1 MTKQD
6 TKVTDLSA
14 EQEKAVVET
23 RKVLADKEQ
32 VLKELGRIE
41 AFGFVNKLL
50 TVSSLKILQN
60 IKESKSYQG
69 LTYYNSQGELLTV
82 SSWNECCEFKLHMS
96 RQNLDKNLLNLR
108 EFGEEFF
115 ESSKKL
121 GLGDREL
128 RKLRKLPEEEQSF
141 VIESQAIDMG
151 DKEAVKE
158 LIEDLTDKH
167 VKEKGQLKAQ
177 LDESQKLATVRNNL
191 LQDANNRLNITTEE
205 LMQAKVQQNA
215 APEPEQWA
223 KQVHEINQ
231 LCTRLAAKAI
241 ELAEQMDDVSETIM
255 ATEVGQQY
263 SERAM
268 EHMAAVQIHCVDQ
281 LFLAVNTL
289 SIETRQRF
297 EFYVN
302 QGRPM
307 YSEAEILAL
316 EAEIEAR
323 G

>member
-1 MTKQD
+1 MNKPD
-6 TKVTDLSA
+6 TKVIDLSA
-14 EQEKAVVET
+14 EQEKAI
-23 RKVLADKEQ
+23 ADTKQ
-32 VLKELGRIE
+32 VLSSKQDVLMELGQVK
-41 AFGFVNKLL
+41 AFDFISKLA
-50 TVSSLKILQN
+50 TVATLRSLEKIKQ
-60 IKESKSYQG
+60 SKSYKG
-69 LTYYNSQGELLTV
+69 LTYKAGNQELATV
-82 SSWNECCEFKLHMS
+82 ASWEDCCKY
-96 RQNLDKNLLNLR
+96 LLNTSARAIDDRLINLNA
-108 EFGEEFF
+108 FGEEFF
-115 ESSKKL
+115 EASTSM
-121 GLGDREL
+121 GLGYREL
-128 RKLRKLPEEEQSF
+128 RKLRQLPEEEQALVVDSEA
-141 VIESQAIDMG
+141 VDMS

-167 VKEKGQLKAQ
+167 AKEKIQLKGL

-205 LMQAKVQQNA
+205 LMQAKVQQSV
-215 APEPEQWA
+215 APEPELWA

-297 EFYVN
+297 DFYVS